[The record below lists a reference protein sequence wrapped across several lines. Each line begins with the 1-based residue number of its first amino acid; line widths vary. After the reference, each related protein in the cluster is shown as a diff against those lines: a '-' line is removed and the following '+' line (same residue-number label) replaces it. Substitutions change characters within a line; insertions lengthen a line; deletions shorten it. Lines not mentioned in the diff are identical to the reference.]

1 MIGLILAGGY
11 GMRLRPLTERVP
23 KPLLEIGG
31 KALVDHIVERL
42 LEVDEVERILV
53 VTNERFRGAFEGWL
67 AERRYGGVEVVV
79 EPGRSNEEKLGA
91 IGGLARLLGEEVG
104 EEYLVIAG
112 DNLFTSGLRDLV
124 AYYRERGAAVVALYD
139 IGDLDLVRQLSAAEL
154 GPGGRI
160 LRFEEKPEKPFSTL
174 VGTGIYALPPRSL
187 RRIRE
192 YLEEGNNPDSPGYFI
207 QWLHRREPVYGYVL
221 KGRWWDIGTPETYL
235 EAKAFFERK

>member
-1 MIGLILAGGY
+1 VIGLILAGGY

-53 VTNERFRGAFEGWL
+53 VTNEKFREAFERWL
-67 AERRYGGVEVVV
+67 DERGYEGVEIVV

-91 IGGLARLLGEEVG
+91 IGGLARLVG
-104 EEYLVIAG
+104 EGVEDDYLVIAG

-124 AYYRERGAAVVALYD
+124 AFFREKEAAVVALYD
-139 IGDLDLVRQLSAAEL
+139 IGDLRLVTQLSAAEL
-154 GPGGRI
+154 GPDGRI
-160 LRFEEKPEKPFSTL
+160 LKFEEKPERPSSTL

-187 RRIRE
+187 RRVRE
-192 YLEEGNNPDSPGYFI
+192 YLDEGNNPDSPGYFI

-235 EAKAFFERK
+235 EAKAFFEER